1 MRRTASKYL
10 VLLIV
15 FVLSVVI
22 TLLLP
27 LSEIAR
33 DIASFPA
40 IGALIGALYQKFRDE
55 ALYEKERS
63 LQRQQHIFNLGTTS
77 HMANVSFDKHVEFC
91 EKYMEEVH
99 GTVSTLFREGPT
111 TNALEHVSRLLELKK
126 KYAAWIS
133 KDIAVKLEPFE
144 NALDNI
150 GSLSHLKDALG
161 NTDPDGRVKVVK
173 KMYSVFRDV
182 MHMQNCPVSESAAE
196 DVKEKVR
203 SILNI
208 DALTKIRGALID
220 QALSS
225 LNLEQPGKQ
234 I

>member
-1 MRRTASKYL
+1 MRRTVSTYL
-10 VLLIV
+10 VLTIV

-27 LSEIAR
+27 VNEVAR
-33 DIASFPA
+33 GIASFPA
-40 IGALIGALYQKFRDE
+40 IGALIGALYQRFRDE

-63 LQRQQHIFNLGTTS
+63 LLRQQQIFNLGTTS
-77 HMANVSFDKHVEFC
+77 HMANVAFDKHVEFC
-91 EKYMEEVH
+91 EEYMKEVH
-99 GTVSTLFREGPT
+99 ETVTTLFKEGPT
-111 TNALEHVSRLLELKK
+111 KNALEHVSRFWELKR

-144 NALDNI
+144 NAVHDI

-161 NTDPDGRVKVVK
+161 DTDPDGRRKAIQ

-182 MHMQNCPVSESAAE
+182 MHMENIPVSENAAE
-196 DVKEKVR
+196 DVKEKIR

-208 DALTKIRGALID
+208 DALTEIRGALIA

-225 LNLEQPGKQ
+225 LDLDQLGKR